1 MSTANVTNGTNFPVL
16 EQLLAS
22 GDPGA
27 EMAALAVQTGT
38 TERKVSSEARQAYE
52 AAEAS
57 EDQKEVD
64 AMRQKANDIETE
76 GWIQAAG
83 MAAQG
88 AMDVTAGGVG
98 LKMLGADSSQLGIAK
113 ANDVSGIFRGLGLG
127 AQAASTIGA
136 SGARAAQAN
145 DDANAALHKA
155 NADQAKEAADDMHDA
170 QQDAADYVK
179 AGLDFYRDYV
189 STDAQTQA
197 AALHKV

>member
-1 MSTANVTNGTNFPVL
+1 MTIANVGSQNPVIVN
-16 EQLLAS
+16 QLLAS

-27 EMAALAVQTGT
+27 EMAALAVENGT
-38 TERKVSSEARQAYE
+38 TQRKVASETREAYE
-52 AAEAS
+52 AEEAS

-76 GWIQAAG
+76 GWVQAAG

-88 AMDVTAGGVG
+88 AMDVTGGVVG
-98 LKMLGADSSQLGIAK
+98 LKMLGTDSSQLGIAK

-127 AQAASTIGA
+127 ASAASAVGA
-136 SGARAAQAN
+136 SGARAAEAN

-155 NADQAKEAADDMHDA
+155 NADQAKEAAEDMHDA
-170 QQDAADYVK
+170 QQGAADYVK

-189 STDAQTQA
+189 STDAQTHA